1 MRPVPL
7 SALLWWADHRDE
19 GGMVVRQRV
28 VLAVVAVVAVT
39 LPMANEPARA
49 APSQGCIK
57 VISAFTEQGTTQG
70 EIFFDK
76 TVTIDRRYIHGT
88 VRLAGSCDG
97 ATMQVD
103 DQLIFTN

>member
-7 SALLWWADHRDE
+7 SAMLWWANHRDE

-28 VLAVVAVVAVT
+28 LLTVVAVVAVT
-39 LPMANEPARA
+39 LPMANEPATA
-49 APSQGCIK
+49 APSQGCVK

-76 TVTIDRRYIHGT
+76 TVTIDRRYDGP

-103 DQLIFTN
+103 DQL